1 MNKIWAVN
9 KLDNQTAEILLYGYI
24 GGEKVNAADFVA
36 ELKNLESKYSTI
48 NLRINSG
55 GGSIFEG
62 LAIFN
67 AIGQSTCAID
77 AYIDGLC
84 ASMASVVVL
93 RCRKIYMSK
102 VAMLM
107 THRPSGAAMGNPDQL
122 RSTADMLDG
131 LEETVCSIYAER
143 TGLSIEDV
151 KKKFMG
157 SSDNW
162 LTADDALKCNLI
174 DGIYDAP
181 PAASLPPATMRA
193 EQDLVN
199 YFTNSFNQSNMKQF
213 LLTAPVMAA
222 LGLTADSDQSAAEA
236 VIATMAAKAAK
247 VDSVTADLASAQQTI
262 QNFEANAI
270 NAKAEKLVDDAIVAR
285 KIVAGDRDKYIR
297 LAKADFEGTESIVSG
312 MKPYMSIAN
321 QLTGDG
327 TDPNAVELA
336 QLNALSG
343 RDLHLQGKFER
354 LKQLDMAAF
363 KNKYKEYYGS
373 EYPA

>member
-1 MNKIWAVN
+1 MNKVWAVN
-9 KLDNQTAEILLYGYI
+9 KLDKNTAEIRIYGYI
-24 GGEKVNAADFVA
+24 GSDKVNADAFVS
-36 ELKNLESKYSTI
+36 ELKKLETQYQTI

-67 AIGQSTCAID
+67 AIGQSSCAID

-84 ASMASVVVL
+84 ASMASVLIL

-122 RSTADMLDG
+122 RSTADMLEG

-157 SSDNW
+157 TSDNW
-162 LTADDALKCNLI
+162 LTADDALKCKLI

-181 PAASLPPATMRA
+181 PAASLPPATMRQ

-199 YFTNSFNQSNMKQF
+199 YFTNSFNHLDMKQF
-213 LLTAPVMAA
+213 TLSANLMAT

-247 VDSVTADLASAQQTI
+247 VETLNAELTTAKETI
-262 QNFEANAI
+262 QSFEANAV
-270 NAKAEKLVDDAIVAR
+270 NAKAEKLVDDAITAR
-285 KIVAGDRDKYIR
+285 KIVAGDREKFLR
-297 LAKADFEGTESIVSG
+297 LAKADFEGTESLVNDL
-312 MKPYMSIAN
+312 KPYMSIAD
-321 QLTGDG
+321 QITSGDS
-327 TDPNAVELA
+327 NAAELA
-336 QLNALSG
+336 ELVKMSG
-343 RDLHLQGKFER
+343 RDLHLNGKFER
-354 LKQLDMAAF
+354 LKQLNIAEF
-363 KNKYKEYYGS
+363 KNKYKEYFGS
-373 EYPA
+373 EYKA

>member
-1 MNKIWAVN
+1 MNKVWAVN
-9 KLDNQTAEILLYGYI
+9 KLDKNTAEIRIYGYI
-24 GGEKVNAADFVA
+24 GSDKVNADAFVS
-36 ELKNLESKYSTI
+36 ELKKLETQYQTI

-67 AIGQSTCAID
+67 AIGQSSCSID

-84 ASMASVVVL
+84 ASMASVLIL

-122 RSTADMLDG
+122 RSTADMLEG

-157 SSDNW
+157 TSDNW
-162 LTADDALKCNLI
+162 LTADDALKCKLI

-181 PAASLPPATMRA
+181 PAASLPPATMRQ

-199 YFTNSFNQSNMKQF
+199 YFTNSFNHLDMKQF
-213 LLTAPVMAA
+213 TLSANLMAT

-247 VDSVTADLASAQQTI
+247 VETLNAELTTAKETI
-262 QNFEANAI
+262 QSFEANAV
-270 NAKAEKLVDDAIVAR
+270 NAKAEKLVDDAITAR
-285 KIVAGDRDKYIR
+285 KIVAGDREKFLR
-297 LAKADFEGTESIVSG
+297 LAKADFEGTESLVNDL
-312 MKPYMSIAN
+312 KPYMSIAD
-321 QLTGDG
+321 QITSGDS
-327 TDPNAVELA
+327 NAAELA
-336 QLNALSG
+336 ELVKMSG
-343 RDLHLQGKFER
+343 RDLHLNGKFER
-354 LKQLDMAAF
+354 LKQLNIAEF
-363 KNKYKEYYGS
+363 KNKYKEYFGS
-373 EYPA
+373 EYKA

>member
-1 MNKIWAVN
+1 MNKVWAVN
-9 KLDNQTAEILLYGYI
+9 KLDKNTAEILLYGYI
-24 GGEKVNAADFVA
+24 GSDKVNADAFVK
-36 ELKNLESKYSTI
+36 ELKQLETQYQTI

-67 AIGQSTCAID
+67 AIGQSSCSID

-84 ASMASVVVL
+84 ASMASVLIL

-107 THRPSGAAMGNPDQL
+107 THRPSGAAIGNPDQL
-122 RSTADMLDG
+122 RSTADMLEG

-157 SSDNW
+157 TSDNW
-162 LTADDALKCNLI
+162 LTADDALKCKLI

-199 YFTNSFNQSNMKQF
+199 YFTNSFNHLDMKQF
-213 LLTAPVMAA
+213 TLSANLMAT

-247 VDSVTADLASAQQTI
+247 VETLNAELTTAKETI
-262 QNFEANAI
+262 QSFEANAV
-270 NAKAEKLVDDAIVAR
+270 NAKAEKLVDDAIAAR
-285 KIVAGDRDKYIR
+285 KIVAGDREKYLR
-297 LAKADFEGTESIVSG
+297 LAKADFEGTESLVNDL
-312 MKPYMSIAN
+312 KPYMSIAD
-321 QLTGDG
+321 QITSGDS
-327 TDPNAVELA
+327 NAAELA
-336 QLNALSG
+336 ELVKMSG
-343 RDLHLQGKFER
+343 RDLHMKGKFER
-354 LKQLDMAAF
+354 LKQLNMAEF
-363 KNKYKEYYGS
+363 KNKYKEYFGQDYK
-373 EYPA
+373 

>member
-1 MNKIWAVN
+1 MKKVWAVN
-9 KLDNQTAEILLYGYI
+9 KLDKNTAEIRLYGYI
-24 GGEKVNAADFVA
+24 GSDKVNAAAFVT
-36 ELKNLESKYSTI
+36 ELKQLEQQYSTI

-67 AIGQSTCAID
+67 AIGQSSCQID

-84 ASMASVVVL
+84 ASMASVLIL

-122 RSTADMLDG
+122 RSTADMLEG

-157 SSDNW
+157 TSDNW
-162 LTADDALKCNLI
+162 LSAEEALKCKLI

-181 PAASLPPATMRA
+181 KAATLPPATMRQ

-199 YFTNSFNQSNMKQF
+199 YFTNSFNQSTMKEII
-213 LLTAPVMAA
+213 LSAEVLAILGHTAESDTTAINQSIAA
-222 LGLTADSDQSAAEA
+222 LASKAEKVDTLTADLSLANQTIDGYKTAAE
-236 VIATMAAKAAK
+236 
-247 VDSVTADLASAQQTI
+247 S
-262 QNFEANAI
+262 
-270 NAKAEKLVDDAIVAR
+270 AKAETLVDAAILAN
-285 KIVAGDRDKYIR
+285 KIPAGDKDKYLR
-297 LAKADFEGTESIVSG
+297 LAKADFEGTEQIILG
-312 MKPYMSIAN
+312 MKPYESMVGKIGGEGEAN
-321 QLTGDG
+321 AT
-327 TDPNAVELA
+327 ELA
-336 QLNALSG
+336 ELAKMSG
-343 RDLHLQGKFER
+343 RELHLKGKFAR
-354 LKQLDMAAF
+354 LKELSPMEF
-363 KNKYKEYYGS
+363 KNKYKEYFGT
-373 EYPA
+373 EPTV

>member
-1 MNKIWAVN
+1 MKKVWAVN
-9 KLDNQTAEILLYGYI
+9 KLDKNTAEIRLYGYI
-24 GGEKVNAADFVA
+24 GSDKVNAAAFVT
-36 ELKNLESKYSTI
+36 ELKQLETQYQTI

-67 AIGQSTCAID
+67 AIGQSSCQID

-84 ASMASVVVL
+84 ASMASVLIL

-122 RSTADMLDG
+122 RSTADMLEG

-157 SSDNW
+157 TSDNW
-162 LTADDALKCNLI
+162 LSAEDALKCKLI

-181 PAASLPPATMRA
+181 KAASLPPATMRQ

-199 YFTNSFNQSNMKQF
+199 YFTNSFNQSNMKEF
-213 LLTAPVMAA
+213 ILSAEVLAV
-222 LGLTADSDQSAAEA
+222 LGLTAESDPTAANQA
-236 VIATMAAKAAK
+236 IAAL
-247 VDSVTADLASAQQTI
+247 S
-262 QNFEANAI
+262 
-270 NAKAEKLVDDAIVAR
+270 AKAEQFDSVNAQLTTAKTELEEFKTSAESAKAETLVDNAVASN
-285 KIVAGDRDKYIR
+285 KIPAGDRDKYLR
-297 LAKADFEGTESIVSG
+297 LAKADFEGTEVIING
-312 MKPYMSIAN
+312 MKPYVSLEHKIGSEGEAN
-321 QLTGDG
+321 S
-327 TDPNAVELA
+327 AELA
-336 QLNALSG
+336 ELAKMSG
-343 RDLHLQGKFER
+343 REIYMKGKFTR
-354 LKQLDMAAF
+354 LKELSPVEF
-363 KNKYKEYYGS
+363 KNKYKEYYGT
-373 EYPA
+373 EPIV

>member
-1 MNKIWAVN
+1 MSKVWAVN
-9 KLDNQTAEILLYGYI
+9 KLDKNTAEILLYGYI
-24 GGEKVNAADFVA
+24 GSDKVNADAFVK
-36 ELKNLESKYSTI
+36 ELKQLETQYQTI

-67 AIGQSTCAID
+67 AIGQSSCAID

-84 ASMASVVVL
+84 ASMASVLIL

-107 THRPSGAAMGNPDQL
+107 THRPSGAAIGNPDQL
-122 RSTADMLDG
+122 RSTADMLEG

-157 SSDNW
+157 TSDNW
-162 LTADDALKCNLI
+162 LTAEDALECKLI

-181 PAASLPPATMRA
+181 KAAALPPATMRA

-199 YFTNSFNQSNMKQF
+199 YFTNSFNHFNMKQF
-213 LLTAPVMAA
+213 TLSANLMAT

-236 VIATMAAKAAK
+236 VIANMAAKAAK
-247 VDSVTADLASAQQTI
+247 VDSLSAELATAKETI
-262 QNFEANAI
+262 EGFEANAV
-270 NAKAEKLVDDAIVAR
+270 NVKAEKLVDTAIAAR
-285 KIVAGDRDKYIR
+285 KIVAGDREKYLR
-297 LAKADFEGTESIVSG
+297 LAKADFEGTESLVNDL
-312 MKPYMSIAN
+312 KPYMSISEQISSGDAN
-321 QLTGDG
+321 
-327 TDPNAVELA
+327 AAEVAELVKM
-336 QLNALSG
+336 SG
-343 RDLHLQGKFER
+343 RELYMSGKLER
-354 LKQLDMAAF
+354 LKQLNLDEF
-363 KNKYKEYYGS
+363 KNKYKDYYGQD
-373 EYPA
+373 YK

>member
-1 MNKIWAVN
+1 MNKVWAVN
-9 KLDNQTAEILLYGYI
+9 KLDKNTAEILLYGYI
-24 GGEKVNAADFVA
+24 GSDKVNADAFVK
-36 ELKNLESKYSTI
+36 ELKQLETQYQTI

-67 AIGQSTCAID
+67 AIGQSSCAID

-84 ASMASVVVL
+84 ASMASVLIL

-122 RSTADMLDG
+122 RSTADMLEG

-157 SSDNW
+157 TSDNW
-162 LTADDALKCNLI
+162 LTADDALECKLI

-181 PAASLPPATMRA
+181 KAAALPPATMRA

-199 YFTNSFNQSNMKQF
+199 YFTNSFNHLDMKQF
-213 LLTAPVMAA
+213 TLSANLMAT

-247 VDSVTADLASAQQTI
+247 VETLNADLTTAKETI
-262 QNFEANAI
+262 QSFEANAV
-270 NAKAEKLVDDAIVAR
+270 NAKAEKLVDDAIAAR
-285 KIVAGDRDKYIR
+285 KIVAGDREKFLR
-297 LAKADFEGTESIVSG
+297 LAKADFEGTESLVNDL
-312 MKPYMSIAN
+312 KPYMSIAD
-321 QLTGDG
+321 QITSGDS
-327 TDPNAVELA
+327 NAAELA
-336 QLNALSG
+336 ELVKMSG
-343 RDLHLQGKFER
+343 RDLHLNGKFER
-354 LKQLDMAAF
+354 LKQLNIAEF
-363 KNKYKEYYGS
+363 KNKYKEYFGS
-373 EYPA
+373 EYKA

>member
-1 MNKIWAVN
+1 MNKVWAVN
-9 KLDNQTAEILLYGYI
+9 KLDKNTAEIRIYGYI
-24 GGEKVNAADFVA
+24 GSDKVNADAFVS
-36 ELKNLESKYSTI
+36 ELKKLETQYQTI

-67 AIGQSTCAID
+67 AIGQSSCSID

-84 ASMASVVVL
+84 ASMASVLIL

-122 RSTADMLDG
+122 RSTADMLEG

-157 SSDNW
+157 TSDNW
-162 LTADDALKCNLI
+162 LTADDALKCKLI

-181 PAASLPPATMRA
+181 PAASLPPATMRQ

-199 YFTNSFNQSNMKQF
+199 YFTNSFNHLDMKQF
-213 LLTAPVMAA
+213 TLSANLMAT

-247 VDSVTADLASAQQTI
+247 VETLTAELTTAKETI
-262 QNFEANAI
+262 QSFEANAV
-270 NAKAEKLVDDAIVAR
+270 NAKAEKLVDDAIAAR
-285 KIVAGDRDKYIR
+285 KIVAGDREKFLR
-297 LAKADFEGTESIVSG
+297 LAKADFEGTESLVNDL
-312 MKPYMSIAN
+312 KPYMSIAD
-321 QLTGDG
+321 QITSGDS
-327 TDPNAVELA
+327 NAAELA
-336 QLNALSG
+336 ELVKMSG
-343 RDLHLQGKFER
+343 RDLHLNGKFER
-354 LKQLDMAAF
+354 LKQLNIAEF
-363 KNKYKEYYGS
+363 KNKYKEYFGS
-373 EYPA
+373 EYKA